1 MDNPHLIPAIALLGV
16 LAVICVSSEL
26 GFRLGRRGNKDDAFK
41 SQLGVIRNATFA
53 MMAFLIGFSFSGAA
67 TRYIDRLD
75 MVVRE
80 ANAIG
85 TAYLRADVLAEPHRS
100 DLKEVLRQYAADR
113 LELLHAYGKASI
125 DTLLAKVPV
134 SQNRMWDIAMQG
146 VKDDPRLMRTVLP
159 PLNDVIDLHSTHLS
173 AARRHT
179 PEAILMALIGCAA
192 LAFGLVG
199 YTNGV
204 AGRRFPVLTG
214 VYGAV
219 VIVSLWMT
227 IDLDRPRH
235 GFIRVSEQPFVDLVA
250 SMKPVVPPVTRS
262 FPRNENAIS
271 NVSQP

>member
-1 MDNPHLIPAIALLGV
+1 MDDPYLTPVIVLLGV

-26 GFRLGRRGNKDDAFK
+26 GFQLGRRGNPKDEAFK
-41 SQLGVIRNATFA
+41 SQLALIRNATFA
-53 MMAFLIGFSFSGAA
+53 MMAFLIAFSFSGAA

-100 DLKEVLRQYAADR
+100 DLKERFCGNTR
-113 LELLHAYGKASI
+113 PIGWSCS
-125 DTLLAKVPV
+125 TPTAKPT
-134 SQNRMWDIAMQG
+134 STRFSPRCLCPTSKMWDIAMQG

-179 PEAILMALIGCAA
+179 PEPILIVLIGCAA

-204 AGRRFPVLTG
+204 AGRRFSVLTG
-214 VYGAV
+214 VYGVV
-219 VIVSLWMT
+219 VIASLWMT

-235 GFIRVSEQPFVDLVA
+235 GFIRVSEQPFVDLMA
-250 SMKPVVPPVTRS
+250 SMKPVVSPVTR
-262 FPRNENAIS
+262 
-271 NVSQP
+271 